1 MRACKQ
7 KIECDIC
14 VTSHC
19 GVDLIV
25 HCFWDPVS
33 VVLFPSL
40 NSFAELGLR
49 GLHSV
54 SNLILLLR
62 EGWGDNE
69 MLLVLESTWGDSII
83 RGRFKIC
90 ARD

>member
-14 VTSHC
+14 VTSLC

-25 HCFWDPVS
+25 HCFWGPAS

-49 GLHSV
+49 GMHSV
-54 SNLILLLR
+54 SNLILLLVV
-62 EGWGDNE
+62 GG
-69 MLLVLESTWGDSII
+69 GQ
-83 RGRFKIC
+83 
-90 ARD
+90 RDAAGIGVNLGKFYYSWAV

>member
-14 VTSHC
+14 VTSLC

-25 HCFWDPVS
+25 HCFWGPAVS

-49 GLHSV
+49 GMHSV

-62 EGWGDNE
+62 VGGQRDAAGELGE
-69 MLLVLESTWGDSII
+69 ILLFVGGLKS
-83 RGRFKIC
+83 
-90 ARD
+90 A